1 MEDARPSRE
10 TGSRSPSF
18 AVGQLKVERKTAR
31 PVGRFPQIA
40 VLLCLLCSLIVPRNR
55 LDPVVYILLPPFFL
69 SFILHLHVRFF
80 KTPSFHYHQDAVNR
94 RKTNFSP
101 SVQTVVRST
110 PSKSSTCFE
119 LRFLS
124 DFHPLFAPFPH
135 FFS

>member
-55 LDPVVYILLPPFFL
+55 LDPVVYITPLLPPSLLLHSFSRDFFKIKTASLSHL
-69 SFILHLHVRFF
+69 SFTII
-80 KTPSFHYHQDAVNR
+80 
-94 RKTNFSP
+94 
-101 SVQTVVRST
+101 
-110 PSKSSTCFE
+110 
-119 LRFLS
+119 
-124 DFHPLFAPFPH
+124 
-135 FFS
+135 

>member
-69 SFILHLHVRFF
+69 SFILHL
-80 KTPSFHYHQDAVNR
+80 
-94 RKTNFSP
+94 RKIF
-101 SVQTVVRST
+101 
-110 PSKSSTCFE
+110 
-119 LRFLS
+119 
-124 DFHPLFAPFPH
+124 
-135 FFS
+135 

>member
-55 LDPVVYILLPPFFL
+55 LDPVVYITPLLPPSLLLHSSSFSRDFFK
-69 SFILHLHVRFF
+69 I
-80 KTPSFHYHQDAVNR
+80 KTPS
-94 RKTNFSP
+94 
-101 SVQTVVRST
+101 
-110 PSKSSTCFE
+110 
-119 LRFLS
+119 LS
-124 DFHPLFAPFPH
+124 HLSFTII
-135 FFS
+135 